1 MFGYAFITSKGYDP
15 GKGKLVK
22 DPYWGDK
29 PSLGACMPNIRRQ
42 VQPGDHIFTISGKI
56 PDVKQYV
63 IGGFEVAEKIHAT
76 EAYKRFPEQ
85 RLHLIEDGQLAGNVI
100 VDARGQQ
107 HPLDTHPGASFE
119 NRLNNYI
126 VGRNP
131 IVMATPEE
139 IARAREE
146 TIYVLRFILGKGGNS
161 PINVIGR
168 CSKLDE
174 FQVLELRDWLLS
186 LKSMPVALRA

>member
-1 MFGYAFITSKGYDP
+1 MFGYAFITSNGYDP

-22 DPYWGDK
+22 DPYLGDT
-29 PSLGACMPNIRRQ
+29 PSLGACMPHVRRQ
-42 VQPGDHIFTISGKI
+42 VQPGDHIFVVSGKV

-76 EAYKRFPEQ
+76 DAYKRFPEQ
-85 RLHLIEDGQLAGNVI
+85 RLHLTEEGQLAGNVI
-100 VDARGQQ
+100 IDARGQRHALDR
-107 HPLDTHPGASFE
+107 HPVTHFE
-119 NRLNNYI
+119 NRLENYI

-131 IVMATPEE
+131 IVLATPEE

-146 TIYVLRFILGKGGNS
+146 TIYMLRFILGKSGKF

-168 CSKLDE
+168 CSKLDA
-174 FQVLELRDWLLS
+174 FQVLELRNWLLS
-186 LKSMPVALRA
+186 LKSPPLTLCA